1 MAALVLLG
9 TSLVVGFAGGAWFV
23 SIDRV
28 VRERFEGTLFTVPSR
43 VYAAPRIL
51 YPGLDLET
59 ADVLGTLRRLGYR
72 EAPEGPVGPGR
83 FRLERG
89 KLLLHVRGFAHP
101 SRPEPERDLL
111 LRLSG
116 GEIEEIRDLGTR
128 RELGA
133 VLLEPEAFG
142 AYYGPEREQRELVRL
157 AELPPHL
164 VDAILAVEDR
174 RFLTHHGLDPRRIL
188 GAFWANLRAGRVI
201 QGGSTLTQQLVKNF
215 FLTPERSLRRK
226 FQEAAMALLVEARY
240 EKPQILECY
249 LNEIYL
255 GQRGSTAVHGVGEA
269 ARLYFGKPVAEITAA
284 EAALLA
290 AIIQSPNGLSPH
302 RDPEAARRRRD
313 LVLRLMHEQGRL
325 DDGALEAALAEPVGL
340 AAVSADPREG
350 RWFLEALRRQLPQFY
365 DAATLASEGLRIYST
380 LDLRLQSLG
389 ARVLREELE
398 RLEKSYPSLKAKDG
412 AGLEGCLVALRP
424 QTGEVVALVGG
435 RDYGRSQYDR
445 CVQARRQA
453 GSVFKP
459 FVYVAALEP
468 GPGGGPVITL
478 ASILDDSPLSVSTPS
493 GPWRPANFDREFHGQ
508 VPVRDALERSM
519 NVAAARLAQHVGVE
533 RVAELGRRLGLT
545 SPLPEVPSLALGS
558 ADLAP
563 LEIARAY
570 ATLASGGVRPEVRL
584 FEDLVSADERT
595 LEHQPVAFERVLDPG
610 TAFLATS
617 LLSGVVD
624 RGTGR
629 GVRAAGVRGPV
640 AGKTGTTNDERDAWF
655 AGYTPELVVVVWVG
669 FDEPRSLGV
678 PASRVALPVWA
689 RFLREATGGEVRGSF
704 DRPSSIAR
712 LEIDPV
718 TGARALPGCPRSEA
732 EWFLVGT
739 EPDTVCPGW
748 ASLAVGEADA
758 PRKRGRSDDADRRP
772 RSDGPGGWL
781 ERLFDSWLGR
791 L

>member
-1 MAALVLLG
+1 VAALALLG
-9 TSLVVGFAGGAWFV
+9 ASLAVGFAGGAWLV
-23 SIDRV
+23 AIDRV

-43 VYAAPRIL
+43 VFAAPRIL
-51 YPGLDLET
+51 YPGLDVER

-83 FRLERG
+83 FRQEKRQ
-89 KLLLHVRGFAHP
+89 LLLHVRGFEHP
-101 SRPEPERDLL
+101 TRPEPERDLV
-111 LRLSG
+111 LRLG
-116 GEIEEIRDLGTR
+116 GSEIEEIREAGTG

-133 VLLEPEAFG
+133 VLLEPEAIG
-142 AYYGPEREQRELVRL
+142 AYYGPDREQRELVRL
-157 AELPPHL
+157 AEVPPHL

-174 RFLTHHGLDPRRIL
+174 RFLSHHGIDPRRIL
-188 GAFWANLRAGRVI
+188 GALWVNLRAGRVR

-226 FQEAAMALLVEARY
+226 LQEAAMSLLVEARY
-240 EKPQILECY
+240 EKTQILECY

-255 GQRGSTAVHGVGEA
+255 GQRGATAVHGVGEA
-269 ARLYFGKPVAEITAA
+269 SRLYFGKPVAEITAA

-325 DDGALEAALAEPVGL
+325 DDAALEASLAEPLGL
-340 AAVSADPREG
+340 AAVTADLREG

-365 DAATLASEGLRIYST
+365 DATTLSSEGLRIYST
-380 LDLRLQSLG
+380 LDLRLQSLA

-398 RLEKSYPSLKAKDG
+398 RLEKGYPSLKPKQG
-412 AGLEGCLVALRP
+412 AALESCLVAVRP
-424 QTGEVVALVGG
+424 QTGEVLALVGG
-435 RDYGRSQYDR
+435 RDYGHSQYDR

-468 GPGGGPVITL
+468 GRGGPAITL
-478 ASILDDSPLSVSTPS
+478 ASIVDDSPLEVRTPS
-493 GPWRPANFDREFHGQ
+493 GPWRPANFDREFHGH

-519 NVAAARLAQHVGVE
+519 NVAAARLGQRVGIE
-533 RVAELGRRLGLT
+533 RVADVARRLGIG

-558 ADLAP
+558 AELSP
-563 LEIARAY
+563 LEVARAY
-570 ATLASGGVRPEVRL
+570 ATLASGGVRPEIRL
-584 FEDLVSADERT
+584 FEDLVSADDRT

-617 LLSGVVD
+617 LLGGVVD

-629 GVRAAGVRGPV
+629 GVRAAGIRGPV

-689 RFLREATGGEVRGSF
+689 RFLREVTGGEVRGGF
-704 DRPSSIAR
+704 DRPSSIAQ
-712 LEIDPV
+712 LAIDPAS
-718 TGARALPGCPRSEA
+718 GARALPGCPRSEP

-748 ASLAVGEADA
+748 ASLAVGDADVPRERA
-758 PRKRGRSDDADRRP
+758 PGERRKRPRREDGR
-772 RSDGPGGWL
+772 GNWL